1 MSKLVYFLII
11 SVLILFIF
19 GLQKM
24 WFFPPNTEGVRVLMY
39 HKISDGKTDY
49 LTVNIEQFESHLK
62 HLQSLDYQYITTQN
76 LIDFYSKK
84 IALPS
89 KPILLTFDD
98 GYLNNLTLAYPI
110 LKRHNALATIFIPSH
125 FVGQKTSWDIDAE
138 MTMSLENLKQLDPSV
153 FSLALHSHEHINY
166 QNLSLEDIEK
176 DVLQNLDFFTKN
188 NLPFAPALAYPY
200 GGRPKNVDV
209 LRGMKNVFEKH
220 KIQLAFRIGN
230 RINSFKIKDLYE
242 LKRIDIR
249 GTDSFETFKKKVE
262 KGRERLF

>member
-1 MSKLVYFLII
+1 
-11 SVLILFIF
+11 
-19 GLQKM
+19 M
-24 WFFPPNTEGVRVLMY
+24 WFLPFHTEGVRVLMY
-39 HKISDGKTDY
+39 HKISEEKTDY

-76 LIDFYSKK
+76 LIDFYCEK

-98 GYLNNLTLAYPI
+98 GYLDNLTLAYPI
-110 LKRHNALATIFIPSH
+110 LKRYNALATIFIPSH
-125 FVGQKTSWDIDAE
+125 FVGQKTSWDSVAE
-138 MTMSLENLKQLDPSV
+138 MTMSLENLRQLDPSV
-153 FSLALHSHEHINY
+153 FSLALHSHEHISY

-176 DVLQNLDFFTKN
+176 DVLQNLNFFTKN

-200 GGRPKNVDV
+200 GGRPKNAAI

-230 RINSFKIKDLYE
+230 RINPFKIKDFYE

-249 GTDSFETFKKKVE
+249 GTDSFETFKKKVA
-262 KGRERLF
+262 KGRERFF